1 MLGIRENPTPLNSN
15 CRYSAHPQAVVS
27 PIVLNRNL
35 IVLLLAQM
43 VFVSASALNV
53 TLGGIVGSE
62 LAPTAALSTLPV
74 SLTILGTALGTV
86 PATLLMQRIGRR
98 RGFMMAALMGVAASL
113 VSRAGV
119 TSNSFMLFCTGTA
132 LTGVCLAFGQQF
144 RFAAAESVVL
154 AKAGKAISIVLLG
167 SIGGAIVGPELMAS
181 GTVLDTSNPVT
192 GALWGA
198 AGLFLIGALLLAG
211 YRDAPIKDTTK
222 SADNPADS
230 PISSLFREPLFL
242 LAVAGGVIGQGIMAF
257 IMTAT
262 PVSMHVMDGHSLPH
276 TAAVIRAHVLA
287 MYIPSLASGWL
298 ISRFGERPLMLAG
311 LCIYGATLLV
321 GLAGQEVMHYTG
333 SMVLLGVGWNF
344 LFVGGTTL
352 LVRTYP
358 EHLRFR
364 AQSINEAAVFGT
376 SALGSLLAGT
386 VLSAIGWQAVLLATL
401 PAIFAMTAAVS
412 LLLRR
417 PLPVFNK
424 NEQ

>member
-1 MLGIRENPTPLNSN
+1 MPLT
-15 CRYSAHPQAVVS
+15 
-27 PIVLNRNL
+27 VLNRNL
-35 IVLLLAQM
+35 IVLLMAQM

-86 PATLLMQRIGRR
+86 PATFLMQRIGRR
-98 RGFMMAALMGVAASL
+98 RGFVIAAFMGVAASL
-113 VSRAGV
+113 VARAGV
-119 TSNSFMLFCTGTA
+119 TSNSFVLFCSGTA

-154 AKAGKAISIVLLG
+154 AKAGKAISLVLLG
-167 SIGGAIVGPELMAS
+167 SIGGAIVGPELMAR
-181 GTVLDTSNPVT
+181 GNVIEPNNPVT
-192 GALWGA
+192 GALGGA
-198 AGLFLIGALLLAG
+198 AGLFVIGALLLSA
-211 YRDAPIKDTTK
+211 YRDTPIQETTNEAQGQPDQ
-222 SADNPADS
+222 SA
-230 PISSLFREPLFL
+230 SSLFREPLFL

-262 PVSMHVMDGHSLPH
+262 PVSMHVMDGHSLPD

-287 MYIPSLASGWL
+287 MYAPSLASGWL
-298 ISRFGERPLMLAG
+298 ISRLGERRLMLAG
-311 LCIYGATLLV
+311 LSIYAATLIV
-321 GLAGQEVMHYTG
+321 GLAGQELMHYTG

-352 LVRTYP
+352 LVQTYP
-358 EHLRFR
+358 ERLRYR

-401 PAIFAMTAAVS
+401 PAIFAMTAAVII
-412 LLLRR
+412 LLRR
-417 PLPVFNK
+417 PLPGFHGIHP
-424 NEQ
+424 

>member
-1 MLGIRENPTPLNSN
+1 MPLT
-15 CRYSAHPQAVVS
+15 
-27 PIVLNRNL
+27 VLNRNL

-98 RGFMMAALMGVAASL
+98 RGFVIAACMGVAASL
-113 VSRAGV
+113 VARTGV
-119 TSNSFMLFCTGTA
+119 TSNSFVLFCSGTA

-154 AKAGKAISIVLLG
+154 AKAGKAISLVLLG
-167 SIGGAIVGPELMAS
+167 SIGGAIVGPELMAR
-181 GTVLDTSNPVT
+181 GNVIEVNNPAT
-192 GALWGA
+192 GALLGA
-198 AGLFLIGALLLAG
+198 AGLFVIGALLLAA
-211 YRDAPIKDTTK
+211 YRDAPIQETTK
-222 SADNPADS
+222 EAQGQPDQPA
-230 PISSLFREPLFL
+230 SSLFREPLFL

-262 PVSMHVMDGHSLPH
+262 PVSMHVMDGHSLPD

-287 MYIPSLASGWL
+287 MYVPSLASGWL
-298 ISRFGERPLMLAG
+298 ISRLGERRLMLAG
-311 LCIYGATLLV
+311 LSIYGATLIV
-321 GLAGQEVMHYTG
+321 GLAGQELMHYTG

-352 LVRTYP
+352 LVQTYP
-358 EHLRFR
+358 ERLRYR

-401 PAIFAMTAAVS
+401 PAIFAMTAAVIF
-412 LLLRR
+412 LLRR
-417 PLPVFNK
+417 PLPAFHGIHP
-424 NEQ
+424 

>member
-1 MLGIRENPTPLNSN
+1 M
-15 CRYSAHPQAVVS
+15 
-27 PIVLNRNL
+27 LNRNL
-35 IVLLLAQM
+35 VVLLLAQM

-53 TLGGIVGSE
+53 TLGGIVGSD

-98 RGFMMAALMGVAASL
+98 KGFVMAALVGVAASL
-113 VSRAGV
+113 IARAGV
-119 TSNSFMLFCTGTA
+119 TSGSFATFCTGTA

-154 AKAGKAISIVLLG
+154 ANAGKAISIVLLG
-167 SIGGAIVGPELMAS
+167 SIGGAIIGPELMAR
-181 GTVLDTSNPVT
+181 GDVLDASNAVT

-198 AGLFLIGALLLAG
+198 AGLFLLGALLLVG
-211 YRDAPIKDTTK
+211 YQDVAVKDTSSEAENQPT
-222 SADNPADS
+222 APA
-230 PISSLFREPLFL
+230 SSLFTEPLFL

-298 ISRFGERPLMLAG
+298 ISRFGERKLMLAG
-311 LCIYGATLLV
+311 LLIYGVTLSV
-321 GLAGQEVMHYTG
+321 GLAGQELMHYTG

-344 LFVGGTTL
+344 LFVGGTAL
-352 LVRTYP
+352 LVQTYP
-358 EHLRFR
+358 QPLRFR
-364 AQSINEAAVFGT
+364 AQSVNEAAVFGT

-386 VLSAIGWQAVLLATL
+386 VLSAIGWQAVLLTTI
-401 PAIFAMTAAVS
+401 PAIFAMTVAVI

-417 PLPVFNK
+417 PLPTFDTATP
-424 NEQ
+424 

>member
-1 MLGIRENPTPLNSN
+1 MPLT
-15 CRYSAHPQAVVS
+15 
-27 PIVLNRNL
+27 VLNRNL

-98 RGFMMAALMGVAASL
+98 RGFVIAALMGIAASL
-113 VSRAGV
+113 VARAGV
-119 TSNSFMLFCTGTA
+119 TSNSFVLFCSGTA

-144 RFAAAESVVL
+144 RFAAAESVAL
-154 AKAGKAISIVLLG
+154 AKAGKAISLVLLG
-167 SIGGAIVGPELMAS
+167 SIGGAIVGPELMAR
-181 GTVLDTSNPVT
+181 GNIVEANNPVT
-192 GALWGA
+192 GALLGA
-198 AGLFLIGALLLAG
+198 AGLFVIGALLLAA
-211 YRDAPIKDTTK
+211 YRDAPIQETTK
-222 SADNPADS
+222 EAQGQPDQPT
-230 PISSLFREPLFL
+230 SSLFREPLFL

-262 PVSMHVMDGHSLPH
+262 PVSMHVMDGHSLPD

-287 MYIPSLASGWL
+287 MYVPSLASGWL
-298 ISRFGERPLMLAG
+298 ISRLGERRLMLAG
-311 LCIYGATLLV
+311 LSIYAATLIV
-321 GLAGQEVMHYTG
+321 GLAGQELMHYTG

-352 LVRTYP
+352 LVQTYP
-358 EHLRFR
+358 ERLRYR

-401 PAIFAMTAAVS
+401 PAIFAMTAGVII
-412 LLLRR
+412 LLRR
-417 PLPVFNK
+417 PLPAFNGIHP
-424 NEQ
+424 